1 MPWFHL
7 RVSHQTLLSREEA
20 WDFLGTIS
28 NLEQMT
34 PKHMR
39 FKLLSD
45 PLKKIEMG
53 SVLAYSIR
61 PLPFLKMIWVSEIS
75 AYEPLKRFCD
85 TQLSGPYASWIHEH
99 RIEGEDNGPCT
110 LIDEVFFELPFGVLG
125 SLAYALYVKS
135 ALLKAFSYR
144 RDRLNELTNN
154 DLKLEYQLTLK
165 RIKA

>member
-20 WDFLGTIS
+20 WEFLGTIS

-53 SVLAYSIR
+53 SVLTYSIR
-61 PLPFLKMIWVSEIS
+61 PLPLVKMIWVSEIS
-75 AYEPLKRFCD
+75 AYEPIKRFCD

-99 RIEGEDNGPCT
+99 RIEVEDDGPCT

-125 SLAYALYVKS
+125 TLAFTLYVKS

-144 RDRLNELTNN
+144 RKRLNELINN
-154 DLKLEYQLTLK
+154 DVTLEYQLTLK

>member
-28 NLEQMT
+28 NLERMT

-144 RDRLNELTNN
+144 RDRLNELTYN
-154 DLKLEYQLTLK
+154 DLKLE
-165 RIKA
+165 

>member
-20 WDFLGTIS
+20 WEFLGTIS

-53 SVLAYSIR
+53 SVLTYSIR
-61 PLPFLKMIWVSEIS
+61 PLPLVKMIWVSEIS
-75 AYEPLKRFCD
+75 AYEPMKRFCD

-99 RIEGEDNGPCT
+99 RIEVEDDEPCT

-125 SLAYALYVKS
+125 TLAFTLYVKS

-144 RDRLNELTNN
+144 RKRLNELTNN
-154 DLKLEYQLTLK
+154 DITLEYQLTLK

>member
-20 WDFLGTIS
+20 WEFLGNIN

-53 SVLAYSIR
+53 SVLAYSIL
-61 PLPFLKMIWVSEIS
+61 PLHLVKMIWLSEIS
-75 AYEPLKRFCD
+75 AYEPMKRFCD

-99 RIEGEDNGPCT
+99 RIEGEDAGPCT

-125 SLAYALYVKS
+125 TLAFTLYVKS

-154 DLKLEYQLTLK
+154 DVTLEYQLTLK

>member
-20 WDFLGTIS
+20 WEFLGNIN

-53 SVLAYSIR
+53 SVLAYSIL
-61 PLPFLKMIWVSEIS
+61 PLPLVKMIWLSEIS
-75 AYEPLKRFCD
+75 AYEPMKRFCD

-99 RIEGEDNGPCT
+99 RIDGEDAGPCT

-125 SLAYALYVKS
+125 TLAFTLYVKS

-154 DLKLEYQLTLK
+154 DVTLEYQLTLK

>member
-7 RVSHQTLLSREEA
+7 SVSHQTLLSREEA
-20 WDFLGTIS
+20 WEFLGSIS

-53 SVLAYSIR
+53 CVLAYSIR

-85 TQLSGPYASWIHEH
+85 TQLSGPYTSWIHEH
-99 RIEGEDNGPCT
+99 RIEGEDNGPCA
-110 LIDEVFFELPFGVLG
+110 LIDEVFFELPLGILG
-125 SLAYALYVKS
+125 SLAYALYVES

-144 RDRLNELTNN
+144 RDRLNELTKN
-154 DLKLEYQLTLK
+154 DLTLEYQLTLK

>member
-1 MPWFHL
+1 
-7 RVSHQTLLSREEA
+7 
-20 WDFLGTIS
+20 
-28 NLEQMT
+28 MT

-53 SVLAYSIR
+53 SVLAYSIL
-61 PLPFLKMIWVSEIS
+61 PLPLVKMIWLSEIS
-75 AYEPLKRFCD
+75 AYEPMKRFCD

-99 RIEGEDNGPCT
+99 RIEGEDAGPCT

-125 SLAYALYVKS
+125 TLAFTLYVKS

-154 DLKLEYQLTLK
+154 DVTLEYQLTLK

>member
-28 NLEQMT
+28 NLERMT

-125 SLAYALYVKS
+125 SLEYALYVKS

>member
-20 WDFLGTIS
+20 WEFLGSIS

-53 SVLAYSIR
+53 CVLAYSIR

-85 TQLSGPYASWIHEH
+85 TQLSGPYTSWIHEH
-99 RIEGEDNGPCT
+99 RIEGEDNGPCA
-110 LIDEVFFELPFGVLG
+110 LIDEVFFELPLGVLG

-144 RDRLNELTNN
+144 RDRLNELTKN
-154 DLKLEYQLTLK
+154 DLTLEYQLTLK